1 MAELTNKDKN
11 KCVAVNID
19 QKITSQNQPA
29 SISSPKVKIES
40 SQLDEDDQKN
50 QLSSELDQKDDLQTL
65 LKQLHTKVENLCLTE
80 STQVADNTVT
90 RGRDRYSL
98 EEAERMK
105 STQKSRRSTSP
116 LRQPPV
122 KGGTYDSE
130 MMRALRERDEMQ
142 SMLDKYERHLS
153 EIQANVRVLT
163 AERDKIKNHYQ
174 QAQLEIAGL
183 RREVLKSKISQG
195 NKYSATAQSILKR
208 LESDR
213 EEATSDLHR
222 MSTERDSLRERLKIS
237 KETAISERAHLE
249 QRVEDMQNA
258 LLTLEQER
266 AEQNSREAQMRE
278 TIMCLEDQVNTLG
291 RKLTAADG
299 ELSCLKNECSTL
311 RLSNT
316 QTDGTLSETQRR
328 LINRIGDLQR
338 VQRKNKQL
346 DEKNDALLNEVTV
359 LKEELNMLKNTLSEL
374 SQHRD
379 ALQEQLERKNDMLS
393 STNRE
398 LDDKENSIDNMNIQI
413 RDLEATLDDIIYSM
427 NYDTRSANKTVSSRD
442 RDLDIMRRK
451 LVDSADDLNAVLKL
465 KDATLRDKAKLRDE
479 LDRVCLDNK
488 ALQFKVEE
496 AANEI
501 EVLERKVQNYVSVI
515 SSMEDQLSSKER
527 ECKELQE
534 CRMELKD
541 SSSEKRRLKERVES
555 LESSLQEARSA
566 EQRCSA
572 ELKQLKSTLL
582 KQEEE
587 LRQVQSKHSHAH
599 HDLEKTRDL
608 CVRLD
613 AGKEVVQQ
621 ELESC
626 RTEME
631 LLRKQLAIEQEKE
644 LHRQLSSQERLVE
657 IQLLRDKIA
666 VADSKASTRSREIAQ
681 LRARSA
687 LLEADLEATR
697 RQLNIERDER
707 ERAMK
712 ELHRL
717 GLSSSF
723 SSPILSSTLRTPPS
737 PVRPHASYSPEHL
750 PRTGSDHQPLRR
762 SSDRSVTFRDM
773 LD

>member
-29 SISSPKVKIES
+29 SISSPVKIES